1 MHVLVFTCFT
11 LLTLRDKRIYGNN
24 PYKNAYQWHHQ
35 MPKHKSGMNLKHAF
49 MQKSTL
55 KEQIKLH
62 LQLQA
67 NIKKLSK
74 GPELV
79 TVAHFV

>member
-1 MHVLVFTCFT
+1 
-11 LLTLRDKRIYGNN
+11 
-24 PYKNAYQWHHQ
+24 